1 MEDKDGKVIV
11 NKNYKVLYDSKAPS
25 VSFDLNVRDDNKVY
39 TNNENFTLKGN
50 VTDNLYGYSLYI
62 NGEAVLNLDQMF
74 VEGEDKLQREFSKNI
89 TLEQGVNNVLVE
101 VVDMMGNNVAQ
112 YIPVILDK
120 EAPAKPSINLSVT
133 ELTNKPVNVTITSN
147 ETQIDKI
154 EYSFDGENYTEYNGQ
169 FSVGISSKVYAR
181 VIDYAGNVSEVA
193 LADVK
198 IDTEAPQVNITNIGE
213 GQEFTESVTPNVVC
227 NDEEATITLLLNGN
241 PYDGEEIAAEGEYT
255 LEAYATDKAGNKSL
269 VVTRH
274 FKIVSDSGV
283 ITPPSGGDTENPG
296 KPGDTN
302 NTDGTTNNTNN
313 TQGTPSKTG
322 DSNSMTVV
330 IVLVAL
336 MLCSGAAI
344 VFIKKKR
351 K

>member
-50 VTDNLYGYSLYI
+50 VTDSLHGYSLYI
-62 NGEAVLNLDQMF
+62 NGEAVLTLDQMF
-74 VEGEDKLQREFSKNI
+74 VEGEDKLQREFSKDI
-89 TLEQGVNNVLVE
+89 RLQQGVNNVLVE
-101 VVDMMGNNVAQ
+101 VVDMMGNSVAQ

-120 EAPAKPSINLSVT
+120 EAPVKPSINLRTT
-133 ELTNKPVNVTITSN
+133 ELTNKPVNVTISSN

-181 VIDYAGNVSEVA
+181 VTDYAGNVSEVA
-193 LADVK
+193 LAEVK

-241 PYDGEEIAAEGEYT
+241 SYYGEEITAEGEYI

-274 FKIVSDSGV
+274 FKIVSDSAV
-283 ITPPSGGDTENPG
+283 ITPPSGGDTDNPSKPG
-296 KPGDTN
+296 DSTEPGDTN
-302 NTDGTTNNTNN
+302 NT
-313 TQGTPSKTG
+313 QGIPSKTG

-336 MLCSGAAI
+336 MLCSGAAVVVI
-344 VFIKKKR
+344 RKKK
-351 K
+351 KVE